1 MDKVKVGQKPMVSHL
16 WIFGCDARMFIY
28 KEKRRKLNAQ
38 IIKCLILKYNDTRKG
53 YKILKNI
60 INNVE
65 TCKDVV
71 FDEEVLIQ

>member
-1 MDKVKVGQKPMVSHL
+1 
-16 WIFGCDARMFIY
+16 MFIY